1 MCSYYV
7 KEVHYVVWKTFGK
20 TVMNVVNIIECSMVD
35 GPGIRTTVFCSG
47 CPHHCVGCQNKSV
60 WSPTK
65 GEPLTNDIIENILN
79 SITPN
84 HITGVTLCGGEPLAP
99 YNIEGMYSIICA
111 IRERFGNTKTIWV
124 YTGYLFEEVPDYI
137 KDSVDYIMDGKYE
150 KDNPTKKPFRGS
162 DNQHYYE
169 KKDGQWV
176 MID

>member
-1 MCSYYV
+1 
-7 KEVHYVVWKTFGK
+7 
-20 TVMNVVNIIECSMVD
+20 MNVVNIIECSMVD

-60 WSPTK
+60 WSPAK
-65 GEPLTNDIIENILN
+65 GEPLTNDTIESILS
-79 SITPN
+79 SIEPN

-99 YNIEGMYSIICA
+99 YNIDGMYSIICA

-124 YTGYLFEEVPDYI
+124 YSGYLFEEVPDYI

-162 DNQHYYE
+162 DNQRMF
-169 KKDGQWV
+169 KKVADGWV
-176 MID
+176 QVD

>member
-1 MCSYYV
+1 MNIVGYDPASYT
-7 KEVHYVVWKTFGK
+7 E
-20 TVMNVVNIIECSMVD
+20 
-35 GPGIRTTVFCSG
+35 GPGIRVAVWVSG

-60 WSPTK
+60 WSPAK
-65 GEPLTNDIIENILN
+65 GEPLTNDTIESILS
-79 SITPN
+79 SIEPN

-150 KDNPTKKPFRGS
+150 KDSPTKKPFRGS
-162 DNQHYYE
+162 DNQRMF
-169 KKDGQWV
+169 KKVADGWV
-176 MID
+176 QVD